1 MRILKKQSF
10 NMDLEKESLTLGG
23 VKRRCGEFDNF
34 LLVVNLITPC
44 FATFLISG
52 HLQFHF
58 ILNE

>member
-34 LLVVNLITPC
+34 LLVVNLITPSLQHFSSQVIC
-44 FATFLISG
+44 NFISMG
-52 HLQFHF
+52 GF
-58 ILNE
+58 